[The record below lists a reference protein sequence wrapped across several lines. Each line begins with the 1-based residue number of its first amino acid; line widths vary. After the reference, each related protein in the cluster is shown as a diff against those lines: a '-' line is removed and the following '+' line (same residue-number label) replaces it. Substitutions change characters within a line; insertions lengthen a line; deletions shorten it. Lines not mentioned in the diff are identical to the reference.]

1 MADEKDETTTNNDRQ
16 AESQK
21 KVNEAKKTALEL
33 AKELIEKNKIENDQ
47 AVRRQVLDMEYL
59 ARVGQTNAA
68 RKAALDLIEK
78 VTNAK
83 GSLTQAESD
92 LYDVEEKL
100 DALRNKTTPLTEKE
114 IEKVQQLEKDVV
126 KLNKARTEAANT
138 LNEMRAAEQAAVK
151 TLKEVGE
158 IRADDQ
164 KGVEQLT
171 KTFESMTMGLIS
183 ATGAADHGITKFG
196 LFVSDALKPTADT
209 VQIVSEAFGAVFNPL
224 NIAASLFDTV
234 KNSTIGMAKEFDS
247 AAASFSKV
255 TGLAREY
262 NDVLYSTQR
271 VGNQFGVTAK
281 ESGDAMASL
290 ISEFSQFHKTSPAV
304 QKDLT
309 LNVGKLNKLGVST
322 GESAKL
328 LQNFN
333 KIMGM
338 SGKQA
343 IETTKKIG
351 MMGTQ
356 IGISTSKML
365 KDYTASLKTLAVY
378 GDKSIDVFTGIAAA
392 AKSAGVE
399 TGTLLSMVEKFDTFT
414 GAAEGAGKLNA
425 ILGSQLSATE
435 MLMMTEDERLKTMI
449 STVQATGQS
458 FASMDKFTQK
468 AIAQAAGISDMAEA
482 NKIFGMSMSEFES
495 YEMQMKQSS
504 KAQEKFDAAIQAS
517 IPLQEKLKILS
528 NEFAGVFLPVLTGVT
543 YVLEFLIGVMRAI
556 DKISFGYGTTI
567 MGVAAGVYMFAKAV
581 GILNLGFVKSLGLK
595 AKDLL
600 ASGAKRVA
608 QVLGMGVTQSEIVQE
623 EIKQNQQ
630 KRGIIYQ
637 NLANQT
643 AAAGVKPMLA
653 LGAAILMIGG
663 GIYLAATGLAE
674 FVKAF
679 SLLTGEQLQYASLGL
694 VVFTL
699 AFTGLIAVL
708 AAMVTGP
715 QAVVAAGA
723 LYFLLGV
730 GAAALM
736 IGGGI
741 YLAAT
746 GMAAFIESLSGL
758 DDAADAMD
766 SLTGSKD
773 VAVNVATR
781 LLPISKFLGDVK
793 AMDIKNELEN
803 IALITTGT
811 SANLMTEN
819 AVSNLVTVASLA
831 DQIKNIFNAEI
842 VINIDGDAV
851 KDLFEDGVYKTSM
864 GNT

>member
-1 MADEKDETTTNNDRQ
+1 MADENEGTEGTKRNTEAQKENNDARKS
-16 AESQK
+16 AIDLLEELVK
-21 KVNEAKKTALEL
+21 KEKQYNEEATRRDI
-33 AKELIEKNKIENDQ
+33 IE
-47 AVRRQVLDMEYL
+47 MEYL
-59 ARVGQTNAA
+59 ERIGKTNAA
-68 RKAALDLIEK
+68 REAAMKLIDK
-78 VTNAK
+78 VNRQQSALTTTQHQLADAEERLAAGNFKNAEERQK
-83 GSLTQAESD
+83 L
-92 LYDVEEKL
+92 VE
-100 DALRNKTTPLTEKE
+100 E
-114 IEKVQQLEKDVV
+114 IEKYNKSIEQST
-126 KLNKARTEAANT
+126 KLIEDHKEELEAA
-138 LNEMRAAEQAAVK
+138 EGV
-151 TLKEVGE
+151 LKRVGE
-158 IRADDQ
+158 ISKEDQ
-164 KGVEQLT
+164 ESVKSLT
-171 KTFESMTMGLIS
+171 SAFEGMTMGLIS
-183 ATGAADHGITKFG
+183 ANAAQEHMITKSG
-196 LFVSDALKPTADT
+196 LMIVELMKADNAAQVLT
-209 VQIVSEAFGAVFNPL
+209 ESFFAVFNPA
-224 NIAASLFDTV
+224 NIMAELFDTI
-234 KNSTIGMAKEFDS
+234 KAATFAMAESFDQ
-247 AAASFSKV
+247 AAAQFSKT

-262 NDVLYSTQR
+262 GDVLYGVQR
-271 VGNQFGVTAK
+271 AGNQFGVSAK
-281 ESGDAMASL
+281 EGGDAMASL
-290 ISEFSQFHKTSPAV
+290 LADFSDFHKTAPAV
-304 QKDLT
+304 QEDLA
-309 LNVGKLNKLGVST
+309 LNVAQLNKFGVST
-322 GESAKL
+322 SESAKL
-328 LQNFN
+328 MQNFN

-338 SGKQA
+338 SGKEA
-343 IETTKKIG
+343 VETSKKIG

-399 TGTLLSMVEKFDTFT
+399 TGTLLAMVEKFDTFA

-449 STVQATGQS
+449 STMQATGQS
-458 FASMDKFTQK
+458 FGSMDKFTQK

-482 NKIFGMSMSEFES
+482 NKIFGMSLGEYES
-495 YEMQMKQSS
+495 YEMQMKQAN
-504 KAQEKFDAAIQAS
+504 KTQERFDAALQS
-517 IPLQEKLKILS
+517 MIPLREKLSLLA
-528 NEFAGVFLPVLTGVT
+528 NEFAAVFVPA
-543 YVLEFLIGVMRAI
+543 LEVATVVVEKFIGFMRWL
-556 DKISFGYGTTI
+556 DEWTNGYATTI
-567 MGVAAGVYMFAKAV
+567 MGGVAAVFLLVKAMNLLSG
-581 GILNLGFVKSLGLK
+581 GILKNIALK
-595 AKDLL
+595 AKDTIATLINKS
-600 ASGAKRVA
+600 ATDAETISDKVNTEVKDQKNKVTEKGANIQDKANKATSSGV
-608 QVLGMGVTQSEIVQE
+608 G
-623 EIKQNQQ
+623 
-630 KRGIIYQ
+630 
-637 NLANQT
+637 
-643 AAAGVKPMLA
+643 PMLA
-653 LGAAILMIGG
+653 LAAAVALIGG

-679 SLLTGEQLQYASLGL
+679 SLLSGEQLQYASLGL

-699 AFTGLIAVL
+699 AFVGLIAVL
-708 AAMVTGP
+708 AALVTGP
-715 QAVVAAGA
+715 QAIIAAGA
-723 LYFLLGV
+723 LSFLLGV

-758 DDAADAMD
+758 NDAADAMD
-766 SLTGSKD
+766 SLTGAKD

-831 DQIKNIFNAEI
+831 DQIKNIFNAEV